1 MKKNVVIGID
11 LGGTNVRAGVVDTS
25 GKLLAVEETPIQ
37 ASQGPKAGLTRIT
50 MLIDE
55 VLRQCGD
62 TRLTGIGIGCTGPLD
77 PDTGT
82 IQNPYTLPTWEN
94 VPITDPLQ
102 KHYRVPVVLEN
113 DADAAALGEYWLG
126 AGRRAHLLYAITVGT
141 GIGTA
146 FIQDGVVF
154 RGLNHTHPEG
164 GHIPLDPSGP
174 ECYCGSRG
182 CWEILAS
189 GTAIDKRTREMVMKH
204 PESAILQ
211 IAGGQL
217 EKVNARVLMEA
228 VRAGDIYAR
237 RVFDE
242 VAQNFCLGLISVVN
256 FFAPEVIVLSGGVMT
271 NIDLFMPAIE
281 QSIAKN
287 NQMVPATSIKIIP
300 ASLGTQAGIF
310 GAAYAIYRKLGEL

>member
-1 MKKNVVIGID
+1 
-11 LGGTNVRAGVVDTS
+11 
-25 GKLLAVEETPIQ
+25 
-37 ASQGPKAGLTRIT
+37 
-50 MLIDE
+50 
-55 VLRQCGD
+55 
-62 TRLTGIGIGCTGPLD
+62 
-77 PDTGT
+77 
-82 IQNPYTLPTWEN
+82 
-94 VPITDPLQ
+94 
-102 KHYRVPVVLEN
+102 
-113 DADAAALGEYWLG
+113 
-126 AGRRAHLLYAITVGT
+126 
-141 GIGTA
+141 
-146 FIQDGVVF
+146 
-154 RGLNHTHPEG
+154 
-164 GHIPLDPSGP
+164 
-174 ECYCGSRG
+174 
-182 CWEILAS
+182 
-189 GTAIDKRTREMVMKH
+189 MVMKH